1 MCIFS
6 KSFSL
11 MIICTISLV
20 IISNTAT
27 FSYADLSDKN
37 LKGADLRGADLKW
50 ADLRGADLRG
60 ADLTGA
66 DLTGADLSYANLRWA
81 DLSYANLENIK
92 LENAEIEGI
101 NLFGA
106 TYEDYSFRHVFK
118 IDGDRDWRSMAVFKD
133 TQVQNQNDSNYST
146 SLKEDYNDCKI
157 YFSPRYDRTVERDE
171 DFTITWSNPD
181 TKNCTYDVSFY
192 HADKS
197 SAGVWT
203 DQINS
208 ASVSWDSSG
217 TKFFKICHENECSVF
232 YKFELVNTSID
243 CTPTNVKL
251 SEKIERDEDFTITWS
266 NPDTKNCIYDV
277 SFYHADKSSAGLVTD
292 EINSVS
298 GSWNAIGTK
307 FFKICPT
314 NVNDCKSPF
323 YSITVEDR
331 SGNIMFIIL
340 GIAVAI
346 VILIVFVSK
355 RNTRKKSP
363 TSSSTAV
370 PSSTEE
376 IEIDKMTDIDKQ
388 IARNEEKI
396 RKIEEENKRPDEE
409 D

>member
-20 IISNTAT
+20 IISNTVT
-27 FSYADLSDKN
+27 FSYADLSDK
-37 LKGADLRGADLKW
+37 
-50 ADLRGADLRG
+50 DLRGADLR
-60 ADLTGA
+60 
-66 DLTGADLSYANLRWA
+66 GADLSYANLRWA

-118 IDGDRDWRSMAVFKD
+118 IDGERDWRSMVVFKD

-146 SLKEDYNDCKI
+146 PLKEDYNDCKI
-157 YFSPRYDRTVERDE
+157 YSSPRYDRTVERDE
-171 DFTITWSNPD
+171 EFTITWSNPD
-181 TKNCTYDVSFY
+181 TKNCRYDVSFY

-197 SAGVWT
+197 SAGVRT
-203 DQINS
+203 DKINS
-208 ASVSWDSSG
+208 DSVSW
-217 TKFFKICHENECSVF
+217 
-232 YKFELVNTSID
+232 NT
-243 CTPTNVKL
+243 
-251 SEKIERDEDFTITWS
+251 
-266 NPDTKNCIYDV
+266 
-277 SFYHADKSSAGLVTD
+277 
-292 EINSVS
+292 
-298 GSWNAIGTK
+298 IGTK

-323 YSITVEDR
+323 YSITVEDG

-340 GIAVAI
+340 GIVVAI

-355 RNTRKKSP
+355 KNTRKKSP
-363 TSSSTAV
+363 IPSSTAI

-396 RKIEEENKRPDEE
+396 RKIEEESKRLGEE